1 MRRFAC
7 HYLYASAD
15 GCYARYVV
23 ELEDDGR
30 LRRYFPLTEELSSTQ
45 WIGGIIVLSP
55 LSELV
60 IRPQERFADFLRRAT
75 AETGTEAPVYAWHIA
90 CADLPAKELTPESRV
105 SSL

>member
-55 LSELV
+55 LSGLE
-60 IRPQERFADFLRRAT
+60 IHPQEKLADFLRRVA
-75 AETGTEAPVYAWHIA
+75 AETETDAPLYAWHIA
-90 CADLPAKELTPESRV
+90 RADLPAKELMPESRV